1 MKPVERIYAA
11 DLAKV
16 MNKSPLTA
24 RRLLIALEQ
33 EHGEIVVH
41 RDGRERYSTWDAIEQ
56 VTDLRRPT
64 REKSY
69 DEAKLMST
77 LRRVLVQI
85 TGFNARLDEVETG
98 MEKLDLFLAKHGM
111 RSG

>member
-56 VTDLRRPT
+56 VTDVRRPA
-64 REKSY
+64 RETSY

-77 LRRVLVQI
+77 LRRVLAQI
-85 TGFNARLDEVETG
+85 TGFNERLDEVETG
-98 MEKLDLFLAKHGM
+98 IDLCLAKLRV